1 MHNFKEKV
9 IWGLVFLLAFLI
21 MACGGVIINEG
32 SAEAAVPSPTVDD
45 LYQVISPY
53 MMKSDFPI
61 DLFEFECIRI
71 DLDTKVI
78 PSGNVVDGEFI
89 FPVLPTSLD
98 LVFLYDG
105 YHLAPAHWHWTDAN
119 RIYIAFDVNDIGQL
133 DGTMGLYVFFFAY
146 NTEAM
151 E

>member
-1 MHNFKEKV
+1 MRNIREKIV
-9 IWGLVFLLAFLI
+9 WGLVFLLAFLI
-21 MACGGVIINEG
+21 MACGGIIINNG
-32 SAEAAVPSPTVDD
+32 HAEAAVPSPTLDD

-61 DLFEFECIRI
+61 DLFEFECVRI
-71 DLDTKVI
+71 DLNTEVV

-89 FPVLPTSLD
+89 FPALPTSLD

-105 YHLAPAHWHWTDAN
+105 YHLVPAHWHWTDAD
-119 RIYIAFDVNDIGQL
+119 RIYIAFDMSDIGQL
-133 DGTMGLYVFFFAY
+133 DGVTGLYIFLFAY
-146 NTEAM
+146 NTEAI